1 MQEIWKDISGFEG
14 VYEISSYGRVR
25 SVKSGKILSTS
36 KCGGCRGYLSV
47 CLSKNGKR
55 YGKLVHRLVAE
66 AFIPAV
72 EGLSEVNHKDE
83 DKTNNR
89 VENLEFCDHKYNMNY
104 GTRNIRSKDTHIKNG
119 YWTGFSKEEYNRK
132 YRECHKEELRE
143 YHKEYNREYRECHK
157 EYNREY
163 REFHKEENRLYAK
176 IYYENNKEKIR
187 EQHREYYE
195 KNKEKIKEYKEKN
208 KEKIKEYKRAY
219 YYRHREEI
227 LKKMKKK

>member
-25 SVKSGKILSTS
+25 SIKSGKILSTS

-66 AFIPAV
+66 AFIPVV

-89 VENLEFCDHKYNMNY
+89 VENLEWCDHKYNMNY
-104 GTRNIRSKDTHIKNG
+104 GSRMNKTRETRLKNG
-119 YWTGFSKEEYNRK
+119 TYSGLDKKGYNRK

-143 YHKEYNREYRECHK
+143 YRESHKEELREYNRKYRECHK
-157 EYNREY
+157 E
-163 REFHKEENRLYAK
+163 ENKLYVK
-176 IYYENNKEKIR
+176 IYYENNKEKIKEKKR
-187 EQHREYYE
+187 KYYE
-195 KNKEKIKEYKEKN
+195 KNKEKINEYKEKN
-208 KEKIKEYKRAY
+208 KEKINEYKRAY

>member
-89 VENLEFCDHKYNMNY
+89 VENLEFCNHKYNMNY

-157 EYNREY
+157 EENREY

>member
-25 SVKSGKILSTS
+25 SVKSGRILSTS

-66 AFIPAV
+66 AFVPNPYN
-72 EGLSEVNHKDE
+72 LPEVNHIDE
-83 DKTNNR
+83 DKINNR
-89 VENLEFCDHKYNMNY
+89 ADNLEFCDHKYNMNY
-104 GTRNIRSKDTHIKNG
+104 GTRNMRSKDTHIKNG
-119 YWTGFSKEEYNRK
+119 YWTGLSKEEYNRK

-143 YHKEYNREYRECHK
+143 YHKEYNREYIECHK
-157 EYNREY
+157 EELRKY
-163 REFHKEENRLYAK
+163 RECHKEENRLYAK

-187 EQHREYYE
+187 EQHREYYK
-195 KNKEKIKEYKEKN
+195 KNKEKINEYKEKN

>member
-14 VYEISSYGRVR
+14 FYEISSYGRVR

-89 VENLEFCDHKYNMNY
+89 VDNLEFCDHKYNMNY

-143 YHKEYNREYRECHK
+143 YHKEYNREYREFHK
-157 EYNREY
+157 EELRKY
-163 REFHKEENRLYAK
+163 RECHKEENRLYAK
-176 IYYENNKEKIR
+176 IYNENNKEKIR

>member
-66 AFIPAV
+66 AFIPVV

-89 VENLEFCDHKYNMNY
+89 VENLEWCDHKYNMNY

-119 YWTGFSKEEYNRK
+119 YWTGFSKEEYNRE
-132 YRECHKEELRE
+132 YREFHKEELRE
-143 YHKEYNREYRECHK
+143 YREC
-157 EYNREY
+157 
-163 REFHKEENRLYAK
+163 HKEENRLYAK

-187 EQHREYYE
+187 EQHRVYYE

>member
-14 VYEISSYGRVR
+14 FYEISSYGRVR

-36 KCGGCRGYLSV
+36 KCGGCRGYIGVSL
-47 CLSKNGKR
+47 CKNGKR

-89 VENLEFCDHKYNMNY
+89 VENLEWCSHKYNMNY
-104 GTRNIRSKDTHIKNG
+104 GKRNIRSKDTHIKNG
-119 YWTGFSKEEYNRK
+119 YWTGLSKEEYNRK

-143 YHKEYNREYRECHK
+143 YHKEYNSKYRGCHKEELREYREC
-157 EYNREY
+157 
-163 REFHKEENRLYAK
+163 HKEENRLYAK

-195 KNKEKIKEYKEKN
+195 KNKEKINEYKEKN

>member
-143 YHKEYNREYRECHK
+143 YHKEYNRKYRECHK

>member
-119 YWTGFSKEEYNRK
+119 HWTGFSKEEYNRK

-143 YHKEYNREYRECHK
+143 YHKEY
-157 EYNREY
+157 
-163 REFHKEENRLYAK
+163 NRLYAK

-227 LKKMKKK
+227 LKK

>member
-66 AFIPAV
+66 AFIPVV

-89 VENLEFCDHKYNMNY
+89 VENLEWCDHKYNMNY

-119 YWTGFSKEEYNRK
+119 YWTGFSKEEYNRE
-132 YRECHKEELRE
+132 YREFHKEELRE
-143 YHKEYNREYRECHK
+143 YHKEYNREYREFHK
-157 EYNREY
+157 EELREY
-163 REFHKEENRLYAK
+163 RECHKEENRLYAK

-187 EQHREYYE
+187 EQHRVYYE

>member
-14 VYEISSYGRVR
+14 FYEISSYGRVR
-25 SVKSGKILSTS
+25 SVKSGRILSTS

-66 AFIPAV
+66 AFIPEV

-89 VENLEFCDHKYNMNY
+89 VENLEWCDHKYNMNY

-143 YHKEYNREYRECHK
+143 YHKEYNREYREFHK
-157 EYNREY
+157 EELREY
-163 REFHKEENRLYAK
+163 RECHKEENRLYAK
-176 IYYENNKEKIR
+176 IYNENNKEKIR

>member
-143 YHKEYNREYRECHK
+143 YHKEYNREYRE
-157 EYNREY
+157 
-163 REFHKEENRLYAK
+163 FHKEENRLYAK

>member
-14 VYEISSYGRVR
+14 FYEISSYGRVR

-66 AFIPAV
+66 AFIPAI

-89 VENLEFCDHKYNMNY
+89 VDNLEFCDHKYNMNY

-143 YHKEYNREYRECHK
+143 YHKEYNREYREFHK
-157 EYNREY
+157 EELRKY
-163 REFHKEENRLYAK
+163 RECHKEENRLYAK
-176 IYYENNKEKIR
+176 IYNENNKEKIR

>member
-14 VYEISSYGRVR
+14 FYEISSYGRVR

-132 YRECHKEELRE
+132 YRECHKEKLRE
-143 YHKEYNREYRECHK
+143 YHKEYNREYIEFHK
-157 EYNREY
+157 EKLREY
-163 REFHKEENRLYAK
+163 RECHKEENRLYAK
-176 IYYENNKEKIR
+176 IYNENNKEKIR
-187 EQHREYYE
+187 EKHREYY
-195 KNKEKIKEYKEKN
+195 EKN

>member
-1 MQEIWKDISGFEG
+1 MQEIWKDIIGFEG

-25 SVKSGKILSTS
+25 SVKSGRILSTS

-66 AFIPAV
+66 AFISNINNLP
-72 EGLSEVNHKDE
+72 EVNHLDE

-89 VENLEFCDHKYNMNY
+89 VDNLEFCDHKYNMNY
-104 GTRNIRSKDTHIKNG
+104 GSRNIRSKDTHIKNG
-119 YWTGFSKEEYNRK
+119 YWTGLSKEEYNRK
-132 YRECHKEELRE
+132 YRECNKEELRE

-157 EYNREY
+157 EELREY
-163 REFHKEENRLYAK
+163 RECHKEENRLYAK

-187 EQHREYYE
+187 EQHREYYK
-195 KNKEKIKEYKEKN
+195 KNREKINEYKEKN

>member
-14 VYEISSYGRVR
+14 FYEISSYGRVR

-66 AFIPAV
+66 AFIPAI

-89 VENLEFCDHKYNMNY
+89 VDNLEFCDHKYNMNY

-143 YHKEYNREYRECHK
+143 YHKEYNREYREFHK
-157 EYNREY
+157 EELREY
-163 REFHKEENRLYAK
+163 RECHKEENRLYAK
-176 IYYENNKEKIR
+176 IYNENNKEKIR

>member
-14 VYEISSYGRVR
+14 FYEISSYGRVR

-66 AFIPAV
+66 AFIPAI

-89 VENLEFCDHKYNMNY
+89 VYNLEFCDHKYNMNY

-119 YWTGFSKEEYNRK
+119 YWTGFSKEE
-132 YRECHKEELRE
+132 
-143 YHKEYNREYRECHK
+143 
-157 EYNREY
+157 
-163 REFHKEENRLYAK
+163 
-176 IYYENNKEKIR
+176 
-187 EQHREYYE
+187 
-195 KNKEKIKEYKEKN
+195 
-208 KEKIKEYKRAY
+208 
-219 YYRHREEI
+219 
-227 LKKMKKK
+227 

>member
-89 VENLEFCDHKYNMNY
+89 VENLEFCNHKYNMNY

-143 YHKEYNREYRECHK
+143 YHK

>member
-1 MQEIWKDISGFEG
+1 MIEEWKPVVGYEG
-14 VYEISSYGRVR
+14 LYEVSNTGQIR
-25 SVKSGKILSTS
+25 SLKRNIILRPKKEPT
-36 KCGGCRGYLSV
+36 GYLR
-47 CLSKNGKR
+47 CNLSLNKNVKTFSI
-55 YGKLVHRLVAE
+55 HRLVAQ
-66 AFIPAV
+66 AFLPNPDN
-72 EGLSEVNHKDE
+72 LPEVNHKDE

-89 VENLEFCDHKYNMNY
+89 VENLEWCNHKYNMNY

-143 YHKEYNREYRECHK
+143 YHKEYNREYREFHK
-157 EYNREY
+157 EELREY
-163 REFHKEENRLYAK
+163 REYHKEENRLYAK

>member
-132 YRECHKEELRE
+132 YRECHKE
-143 YHKEYNREYRECHK
+143 
-157 EYNREY
+157 YNREY

>member
-25 SVKSGKILSTS
+25 SVKSGRILSTS

-66 AFIPAV
+66 AFISNINNLP
-72 EGLSEVNHKDE
+72 EVNHLDE

-89 VENLEFCDHKYNMNY
+89 VDNLEFCDHKYNMNY
-104 GTRNIRSKDTHIKNG
+104 GSRNIRSKDTHIKNG
-119 YWTGFSKEEYNRK
+119 YWTGLSKEEYNRE

-143 YHKEYNREYRECHK
+143 YHKKYNREYRECHK
-157 EYNREY
+157 EELREY
-163 REFHKEENRLYAK
+163 RECHKEENRLYAK

-187 EQHREYYE
+187 EQHREYYK
-195 KNKEKIKEYKEKN
+195 KNREKINEYKEKN

>member
-143 YHKEYNREYRECHK
+143 YHKEYNREYREFHK
-157 EYNREY
+157 EELREY
-163 REFHKEENRLYAK
+163 REYHKEENRLYAK